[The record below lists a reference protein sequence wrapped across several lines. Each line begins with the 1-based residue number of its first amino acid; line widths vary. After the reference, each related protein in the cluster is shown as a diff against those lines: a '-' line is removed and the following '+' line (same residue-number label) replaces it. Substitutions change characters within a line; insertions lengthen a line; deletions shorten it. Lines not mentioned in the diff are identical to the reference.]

1 MAWYSSRSPYARI
14 LNTNY
19 LPSHA
24 QRREIESFLFG
35 PQQELSRLETEIL
48 RVRVILDDLQSQRA
62 EVRQYVKIHRG
73 LLAPIRR
80 LPVEVLTEIFVLC
93 LSTERYP
100 VRSLRE
106 APLLLTMICRHWRE
120 VTLKSPSL
128 WNSLHIFLPHD
139 LAKEA
144 VTLRERGVDQWLTR
158 SGSLPLSL
166 SLCISASRIH
176 HGLESLD
183 VDKKYFP
190 WLAMLMKFNLRVAEL
205 TLNLDPPAFPLL
217 QNFLPQNFPNLRS
230 LSLHPNGFSYMNR
243 HDSFARQCALLL
255 PGMLSLRKLSISGS
269 WDQPGLL
276 DCIWANLTDLT
287 LYSSTDDCLDSDD
300 VHRVLGHTTR
310 LESCHFSVTLKS
322 ARAASRPSLQLDCL
336 RSLRIDLVIGD
347 EEEILFDE
355 ALNHLFHPIIC
366 PSLASLYIHWREIMD
381 WSLTGSDDE
390 RIPFAGLLPSL
401 STLHLRFPMDR
412 NMLTRCLVLAP
423 NLTVLEVVDVGYGLV
438 NERQHIVDNSHLS
451 NLCPRSPPEI
461 GLCPN
466 LKTFRLV
473 QVFSTNR
480 GDLETTGGGVSDQ
493 GLVDFLEH
501 KCKDNLPGK
510 SSRLESCDVLVL
522 RPFSD
527 DAVDKMRMLPQNGM
541 RLCIRYCKPAEDSGV
556 YDDAA
561 GGMDYLPDMS
571 TDWESCVK
579 YELED
584 EELVPKSTLTVII

>member
-1 MAWYSSRSPYARI
+1 MAWDSSRSPYAQI
-14 LNTNY
+14 LNTNH

-24 QRREIESFLFG
+24 QRKEIETFLSE
-35 PQQELSRLETEIL
+35 PQQELSRLETEIS
-48 RVRVILDDLQSQRA
+48 RVQVILDDLQSQRA
-62 EVRQYVKIHRG
+62 EVKSYVETHRG

-120 VTLKSPSL
+120 VTLLEFVAYLSSSGFDK
-128 WNSLHIFLPHD
+128 
-139 LAKEA
+139 
-144 VTLRERGVDQWLTR
+144 R
-158 SGSLPLSL
+158 SCYTPGA
-166 SLCISASRIH
+166 SASRIH
-176 HGLESLD
+176 HELESLD
-183 VDKKYFP
+183 VDTKYSS
-190 WLAMLMKFNLRVAEL
+190 LLEMLMRFNLRVAEF
-205 TLNLDPPAFPLL
+205 TLNLDPPVFPLL
-217 QNFLPQNFPNLRS
+217 QKFLPQNFPNLRS
-230 LSLHPNGFSYMNR
+230 LSLHPSGFSYTDR
-243 HDSFARQCALLL
+243 HDPFARQCASLL
-255 PGMLSLRKLSISGS
+255 PGMLSLRKLSIAGTR
-269 WDQPGLL
+269 DQSRLL

-287 LYSSTDDCLDSDD
+287 LHSSTDDCLDSDDDCLDSDDDCLDSDD

-310 LESCHFSVTLKS
+310 LESCYFSVTLKS
-322 ARAASRPSLQLDCL
+322 ARAASRPNLQLNCL
-336 RSLRIDLVIGD
+336 RSLRIDLDVGD

-355 ALNHLFHPIIC
+355 ELNQLFHPMIC

-390 RIPFAGLLPSL
+390 EIPFAGLLPSL
-401 STLHLRFPMDR
+401 STLHLRFPMDCD
-412 NMLTRCLVLAP
+412 MLTQCLVLAP
-423 NLTVLEVVDVGYGLV
+423 NLTVLEVIDVGYGLV
-438 NERQHIVDNSHLS
+438 DERQHIVDNSHLS
-451 NLCPRSPPEI
+451 NLCPHSTPEF

-473 QVFSTNR
+473 QVFTNR

-501 KCKDNLPGK
+501 KCRDDLPGK
-510 SSRLESCDVLVL
+510 TSRLESCDVLVL
-522 RPFSD
+522 HPFSD
-527 DAVDKMRMLPQNGM
+527 HAVDKMRMLVPQNGM
-541 RLCIRYCKPAEDSGV
+541 KLCIRYCKAVEDSGL

-571 TDWESCVK
+571 TDWEACVK

-584 EELVPKSTLTVII
+584 EEVVLRSTLTTII